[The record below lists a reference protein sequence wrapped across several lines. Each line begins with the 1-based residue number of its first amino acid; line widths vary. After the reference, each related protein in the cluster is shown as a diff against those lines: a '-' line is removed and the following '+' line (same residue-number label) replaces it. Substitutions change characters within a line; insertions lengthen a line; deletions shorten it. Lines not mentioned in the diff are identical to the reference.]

1 MGQRVP
7 VTSRVRVSMYN
18 ESMAPALYRRRAA
31 VLAALLAAA
40 PAPALGWTA
49 KTRATVALEGARLAP
64 PDLARQIEKHR
75 AVYLEAAQAPVAPG
89 GDRQLAA
96 EVEAA
101 VAAIQEHRPFAEIVA
116 RLGGIAARVAEA
128 NDPLAAAGGDP
139 DEARYAADYAR
150 YVESAEGRFPL
161 IFYGLRP
168 QLAAA
173 RPDLAGLAAASRTR
187 AGALSASIGLE
198 YRRIGY
204 ASGLGRFDDRST
216 AFAVGSLCFSHAVTD
231 LVSVYRSVWL
241 RAGGADP
248 RGGLQP
254 GAGRLLQVTRAGGRR

>member
-1 MGQRVP
+1 
-7 VTSRVRVSMYN
+7 MYN
-18 ESMAPALYRRRAA
+18 ESMLPALYRRRAA

-49 KTRATVALEGARLAP
+49 KTRSTVALEGARLAP

-75 AVYLEAAQAPVAPG
+75 AVFLEVAQSPLAPG

-128 NDPLAAAGGDP
+128 NDPLTAAGGDP
-139 DEARYAADYAR
+139 DAARYAADYAR
-150 YVESAEGRFPL
+150 YVESAEARFPL
-161 IFYGLRP
+161 VFYGLRP

-173 RPDLAGLAAASRTR
+173 RPDLAGFAAASRSR